1 MTEDKSKIPFGELY
15 IKYLNI
21 ASIRFSMQLYDV
33 RDAFGLYTIEQW
45 EELFSTIGE
54 GTANKQDLGVLL
66 SRTI

>member
-1 MTEDKSKIPFGELY
+1 MKD
-15 IKYLNI
+15 LNI